1 MAIFVL
7 LHAVSSTP
15 INDDCAFKTPECLL
29 RNYQILQAGSRAKVV
44 QINKGENGN
53 VQSAVVGKDSGAV
66 QNNQKGASNGKQD
79 VTASYRLKAIQNNAD
94 GAGCNVQL
102 LGAADGAT
110 ATQNNNG
117 AGCGTQVMT
126 CEDNCEITQISN

>member
-15 INDDCAFKTPECLL
+15 INDDCAYQTPECLL
-29 RNYQILQAGSRAKVV
+29 RNYQISHASSRAKVV

-53 VQSAVVGKDSGAV
+53 VQSAIVGKDSNAD
-66 QNNQKGASNGKQD
+66 QINLKGASNGKQD

-102 LGAADGAT
+102 LGAAGGST
-110 ATQNNNG
+110 ATQNNTG
-117 AGCGTQVMT
+117 TGCGTQVMT